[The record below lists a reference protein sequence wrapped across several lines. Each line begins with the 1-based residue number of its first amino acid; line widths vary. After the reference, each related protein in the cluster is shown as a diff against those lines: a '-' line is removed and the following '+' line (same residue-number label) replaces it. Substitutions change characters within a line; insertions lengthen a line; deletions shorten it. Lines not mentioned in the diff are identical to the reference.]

1 MRNFLIGLILF
12 VVGIVALMLIP
23 SKQASAPMPWDVTI
37 MADGNSRV
45 FDIHLGT
52 TTFKQAQQAFKIYA
66 KTAIFS
72 QENQP
77 ASVEAY
83 FDSINLG
90 GLSAKVVLN
99 LSVADEAIP
108 AMLEN
113 ATEAKLQPSGARRY
127 MLHSDDQ
134 AQLLNSPINTITY
147 IPSVKLNEEMLTSRF
162 GVAENVEQA
171 TDQANTVVW
180 HYPTIG
186 LAIRLNPEDKTVL
199 EYSALN

>member
-1 MRNFLIGLILF
+1 
-12 VVGIVALMLIP
+12 
-23 SKQASAPMPWDVTI
+23 

-52 TTFKQAQQAFKIYA
+52 TTFKQAQQAFNIYA

-72 QENQP
+72 QENQA

-99 LSVADEAIP
+99 LSVADDAIP
-108 AMLEN
+108 AMQDH

-134 AQLLNSPINTITY
+134 AQLLDAPINTITY
-147 IPSVKLNEEMLTSRF
+147 IPSVKLNEDMLINRF
-162 GVAENVEQA
+162 GVAEKVEQA
-171 TDQANTVVW
+171 TNQPNTIIW
-180 HYPTIG
+180 HYPKIG
-186 LAIRLNPEDKTVL
+186 LSIRLSPEDKTVL
-199 EYSALN
+199 EYSTIN